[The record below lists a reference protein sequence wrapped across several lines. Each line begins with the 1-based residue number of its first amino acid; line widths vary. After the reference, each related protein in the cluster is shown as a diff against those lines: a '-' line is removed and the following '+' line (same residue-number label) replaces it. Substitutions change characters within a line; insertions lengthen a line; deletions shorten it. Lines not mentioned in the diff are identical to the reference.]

1 MPFFDRLCLDVLHC
15 SKHLKESFCFYALI
29 FTDAVPVDV
38 FPASGSR
45 VSEGV
50 SPDHMSRDAPETG
63 VDVAHIHGDRVDVL
77 QGDTQEIDMTLF
89 SLEIDR

>member
-1 MPFFDRLCLDVLHC
+1 M
-15 SKHLKESFCFYALI
+15 
-29 FTDAVPVDV
+29 PVDV

-63 VDVAHIHGDRVDVL
+63 VDVAHIHGDRVDVS
-77 QGDTQEIDMTLF
+77 GTLIQRHQSSHSEWAINWKGGTF
-89 SLEIDR
+89 FEKGGN